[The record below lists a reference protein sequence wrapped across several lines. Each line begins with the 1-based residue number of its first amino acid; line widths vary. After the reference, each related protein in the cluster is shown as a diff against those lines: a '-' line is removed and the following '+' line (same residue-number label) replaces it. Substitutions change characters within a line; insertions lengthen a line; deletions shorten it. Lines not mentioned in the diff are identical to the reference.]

1 MSFDVLNQLVKILA
15 VSKHSLQIDESLL
28 LRYVRFIHDFQAQ
41 EEMLFAINLPAD
53 TREKTVFNAVEGFYE
68 EKEIPMQDCI
78 AVCSRRCRCNGW
90 KYQEFIALMKNK
102 IPGLIATHSVIHRQH
117 LGACNLNAVLHHC
130 ML

>member
-15 VSKHSLQIDESLL
+15 VSKHSLQIHESLL

-53 TREKTVFNAVEGFYE
+53 TREKTVFNAVERFYE
-68 EKEIPMQDCI
+68 EKKIPMQDCI

-90 KYQEFIALMKNK
+90 KILR
-102 IPGLIATHSVIHRQH
+102 IHRT
-117 LGACNLNAVLHHC
+117 NEK
-130 ML
+130 